1 MTDSTQI
8 LRVAVP
14 VPLTGL
20 FDYSYDFKAIRSQAS
35 DSEAISSEGSAPTN
49 KIPCKPG
56 QRVWVSFGHRKLV
69 GVIVEIKQQSDF
81 DSSKI
86 KPIIE
91 RLDPVL
97 SLPKSLLQLCQWAAS
112 YYHHPIGEVL
122 SAALPALARS
132 EKPVPIPQITQ
143 IRLTRT
149 GEETDPANITRSA
162 KQQQLLRLI
171 QSSGSCHLS
180 EIKDQGLAGSPLQ
193 SLIKKNLAEKIQID
207 QLFEPIESGLSLLAE
222 PNLALN
228 DEQQQAFNAIE
239 QGLGTY
245 RCYLLEGVT
254 GSGKTE
260 VYLQAI
266 EKVLQNGQQVLVLIP
281 EIGLT
286 PQTLS
291 RFQNRFNC
299 VQTVLH
305 SGRTEKQRLQG
316 WQQALNGQAKIVIG
330 TRSAIF
336 TPFDNLGLIIV
347 DEEHDSSLKQQEGF
361 RYSARDLAIT
371 RAHQQNIPIVLGSA
385 TPSLESLYNADQH
398 RYTKLPLTQRAGEA
412 TQPIF
417 RVLDLRGRPLDG
429 GLSQPLVKLIRQ
441 HIDNNNQVLV
451 FLNRRGYAPVLMC
464 HECGWISEC
473 RNCDTR
479 MTLHQSPRYLHCHHC
494 DHKRSVEKS
503 CPECNEKEL
512 NPVGL
517 GTERAEQVLQEL
529 FPETPVVR
537 VDRDSTRHKHTFEK
551 MIEEIQTGKPC
562 ILIGTQM
569 LAKGH
574 HFPNVTLAAVLD
586 ADGALYSSDFR
597 GMEKM
602 GQLLTQVAGR
612 AGREKQQGEVAIQTL
627 EPEHPMLRCLFQQ
640 GYQQFATHL
649 LQERELIGLPP
660 YGHIALVHVQSPF
673 REKAQALLE
682 NLSGYL
688 TEGLS
693 NRSSNS
699 EMEILGPI
707 PSVMERRAGRYR
719 FQLMLRS
726 DDRKTLHQ
734 IVAQSRQFLEKTKV
748 DRDTRWQLD
757 IDPIELF

>member
-1 MTDSTQI
+1 M
-8 LRVAVP
+8 P
-14 VPLTGL
+14 VPITGL
-20 FDYSYDFKAIRSQAS
+20 FDYRF
-35 DSEAISSEGSAPTN
+35 DSENEKFS
-49 KIPCKPG
+49 CKPG
-56 QRVWVSFGHRKLV
+56 HRVWVSFGNRKLV
-69 GVIVEIKQQSDF
+69 GVIVEIKEQSDLP
-81 DSSKI
+81 SNKI
-86 KPIIE
+86 KPILE
-91 RLDPVL
+91 LLDPSV
-97 SLPKSLLQLCQWAAS
+97 SLPKSVMQLCQWAAS
-112 YYHHPIGEVL
+112 YYHHPIGEVFT
-122 SAALPALARS
+122 AALPTLLRS
-132 EKPVPIPQITQ
+132 EKPAPVPQTTL
-143 IRLTRT
+143 IRLTKT
-149 GEETDPANITRSA
+149 GQNTDPSSITRSP
-162 KQQQLLRLI
+162 KQQQLLEQL
-171 QSSGSCHLS
+171 QTHNPCNHSA
-180 EIKDQGLAGSPLQ
+180 IKQLGLGGSPLQ
-193 SLIKKNLAEKIQID
+193 SLIKKNLIEKYQVNE
-207 QLFEPIESGLSLLAE
+207 LLEPEISDTPTLAE
-222 PNLALN
+222 PKLSFNT
-228 DEQQQAFNAIE
+228 EQQHAFDSIE
-239 QGLGTY
+239 KGLGSY
-245 RCYLLEGVT
+245 QCYLLEGVT

-260 VYLQAI
+260 VYLQVI
-266 EKVLQNGQQVLVLIP
+266 EKVLQNNQQVLVLIP

-299 VQTVLH
+299 PLTVLH

-316 WQQALNGQAKIVIG
+316 WQLAHSGHARIVIG

-336 TPFDNLGLIIV
+336 TSFENLGLIIV

-371 RAHQQNIPIVLGSA
+371 RAHQQNVPVILGSA
-385 TPSLESLYNADQH
+385 TPSLESLYNAEQN
-398 RYTKLPLTQRAGEA
+398 RYTKLPLTERAGGA
-412 TQPIF
+412 SQPIF

-441 HIDNNNQVLV
+441 HLEQKKQVLV

-494 DHKRSVEKS
+494 DHKRSVENA
-503 CPECNEKEL
+503 CPECKTKEL

-529 FPETPVVR
+529 FPDTPVMR
-537 VDRDSTRHKHTFEK
+537 VDRDSTRQKYAFEK
-551 MIEEIQTGKPC
+551 MINEIQTGEPC

-574 HFPNVTLAAVLD
+574 HFPNVTLAAILD

-612 AGREKQQGEVAIQTL
+612 AGRGKQQGEVAIQTH
-627 EPEHPMLRCLFQQ
+627 EPEHPLLRCLFQE
-640 GYQQFATHL
+640 GYPSFAMHL
-649 LQERELIGLPP
+649 LRERKLIGLPP
-660 YGHIALVHVQSPF
+660 YGYIALIHTQSPF
-673 REKAQALLE
+673 REKPQELLQR
-682 NLSGYL
+682 LSDYL
-688 TEGLS
+688 PGDS
-693 NRSSNS
+693 A
-699 EMEILGPI
+699 IDVLGPI

-726 DDRKTLHQ
+726 DSRQTLHYYVNQ
-734 IVAQSRQFLEKTKV
+734 CRLFFEETKI
-748 DRDTRWQLD
+748 DRDIRWQLD